1 MKIDKNKLAISLARK
16 CWNQRTL
23 RDTGQVSSQTLRNVN
38 AGKEVLPE
46 TAGKIARALGVDV
59 TELLTDS

>member
-1 MKIDKNKLAISLARK
+1 MKIDKNKLAIALARK

-23 RDTGQVSSQTLRNVN
+23 RDNSLISSQTLRNVN

-46 TAGKIARALGVDV
+46 TAGKIARALDVDV
-59 TELLTDS
+59 TEILQED

>member
-1 MKIDKNKLAISLARK
+1 MKIDKNKLAIALARK

-23 RDTGQVSSQTLRNVN
+23 RDNGLISSQTLRNVN

-59 TELLTDS
+59 TELLTDF

>member
-1 MKIDKNKLAISLARK
+1 MKIDKNKLAIALARK

-23 RDTGQVSSQTLRNVN
+23 RDNGQVSSQTLRNIN
-38 AGKEVLPE
+38 NGKEVLPE

>member
-1 MKIDKNKLAISLARK
+1 MKIDKNKLAIALARK

-23 RDTGQVSSQTLRNVN
+23 RDNGLISSQTLRNVN
-38 AGKEVLPE
+38 AGKEVLPK

>member
-1 MKIDKNKLAISLARK
+1 MKIDKNKLAIALARE

-23 RDTGQVSSQTLRNVN
+23 RDNCQVSSQTLRNVN

-46 TAGKIARALGVDV
+46 TAGKIARALGVDI
-59 TELLTDS
+59 TELLEV